1 MTVGMSAGTS
11 AGTSAGSSAGLRA
24 TAPGKVLLA
33 GEYAVLVGAEAV
45 VMAVDRRVVARV
57 VADPATDPDARAGAR
72 SPFIEAV
79 VAAIVA
85 HAGADSEA
93 ARAAMALAVDS
104 RALRAV
110 DGIKLGLGSSAAVT
124 VAACACAL
132 AHGRSAHAERAPNEE
147 TGAQSGSQ
155 SGPQSGLE
163 PGSQLG
169 PETGMETGA
178 TPPARLVH
186 RLAHAAHGAA
196 QSAQGARGSGADI
209 AASVYGGILGV
220 RVQPEAGAEERGQ
233 GQGPGPLPM
242 LVRPLL
248 PDLERTGVHLV
259 FVWTGAPASTP
270 ALVARVQD
278 WRDREPRAH
287 ERAMTALADASQAL
301 IAALRPSGQPGEV
314 VAAIEAGAEAAA
326 GLGRAAGVEI
336 ETAAHRAI
344 AALARAHRGASKP
357 TGAGGGDI
365 ALAAFANAADAAAFR
380 RETAA
385 RGLKP
390 LALRV
395 DRDGVRILRR
405 P

>member
-1 MTVGMSAGTS
+1 M
-11 AGTSAGSSAGLRA
+11 SAGLRA

-57 VADPATDPDARAGAR
+57 VADPATDPDARAAAR

-79 VAAIVA
+79 VAAVA
-85 HAGADSEA
+85 AHGGAASAA
-93 ARAAMALAVDS
+93 ARAAQALAVDS

-132 AHGRSAHAERAPNEE
+132 AHDTPGAE
-147 TGAQSGSQ
+147 
-155 SGPQSGLE
+155 
-163 PGSQLG
+163 
-169 PETGMETGA
+169 
-178 TPPARLVH
+178 PAARLLHPLVH

-220 RVQPEAGAEERGQ
+220 RVQPDAAADG
-233 GQGPGPLPM
+233 GPLVPMPM
-242 LVRPLL
+242 LVRPLV

-270 ALVARVQD
+270 ALVARVQG
-278 WRDREPRAH
+278 WRDAEPRAH
-287 ERAMTALADASQAL
+287 ERAMTALADAALAL
-301 IAALRPSGQPGEV
+301 IAALRPSGQAGEV

-336 ETAAHRAI
+336 ETAAHRTI
-344 AALARAHRGASKP
+344 AALARAHRGAAKP

-365 ALAAFANAADAAAFR
+365 ALAAFADAADAAAFR
-380 RETAA
+380 HETAA

-395 DRDGVRILRR
+395 DPDGVRILRR

>member
-1 MTVGMSAGTS
+1 MSAEHRAAAPGTS
-11 AGTSAGSSAGLRA
+11 TDLRA
-24 TAPGKVLLA
+24 SAPGKVLLA

-57 VADPATDPDARAGAR
+57 VADPATDPDARAAAR

-79 VAAIVA
+79 AAAVAG
-85 HAGADSEA
+85 HAGADSPA
-93 ARAAMALAVDS
+93 ARAAQALAVDS

-132 AHGRSAHAERAPNEE
+132 AQG
-147 TGAQSGSQ
+147 
-155 SGPQSGLE
+155 E
-163 PGSQLG
+163 PEGD
-169 PETGMETGA
+169 A
-178 TPPARLVH
+178 APARLTDRLVHHLVH

-196 QSAQGARGSGADI
+196 QSTQGARGSGADI

-220 RVQPEAGAEERGQ
+220 RVQPSAGPSAGPNAGPDAGAV
-233 GQGPGPLPM
+233 PGPMPM

-248 PDLERTGVHLV
+248 PDLERTSVHLV

-270 ALVARVQD
+270 ALVARVQA
-278 WRDREPRAH
+278 WRDVEPRAH
-287 ERAMTALADASQAL
+287 ERAMTALADASLAL
-301 IAALRPSGQPGEV
+301 IAALRPSGQASEV

-336 ETAAHRAI
+336 ETAAHRTI
-344 AALARAHRGASKP
+344 AALARAHRGAAKP

-365 ALAAFANAADAAAFR
+365 ALAAFTDAADAAAFR
-380 RETAA
+380 HETAA
-385 RGLKP
+385 RGMKP

-395 DRDGVRILRR
+395 DPDGVRILRR
-405 P
+405 R

>member
-1 MTVGMSAGTS
+1 MST
-11 AGTSAGSSAGLRA
+11 GLRA

-57 VADPATDPDARAGAR
+57 VADPATDPDARAAAR

-79 VAAIVA
+79 AAAVAA
-85 HAGADSEA
+85 HAGADSAA
-93 ARAAMALAVDS
+93 ARAAQGLAVDS

-132 AHGRSAHAERAPNEE
+132 AHDRMTQAGREQAQDAAPD
-147 TGAQSGSQ
+147 
-155 SGPQSGLE
+155 
-163 PGSQLG
+163 
-169 PETGMETGA
+169 
-178 TPPARLVH
+178 ARLIH

-209 AASVYGGILGV
+209 AASVYGGILSV
-220 RVQPEAGAEERGQ
+220 RVQPEAGTDAGAHEH
-233 GQGPGPLPM
+233 GQGPGPMPM

-248 PDLERTGVHLV
+248 ADLERTSVHLV

-270 ALVARVQD
+270 ALVARVQA
-278 WRDREPRAH
+278 WRDVEPRAH
-287 ERAMTALADASQAL
+287 ERAMTALADAALAL
-301 IAALRPSGQPGEV
+301 IAALRPSGQASET

-326 GLGRAAGVEI
+326 ALGRAAGVEI

-344 AALARAHRGASKP
+344 AALARTHRGAAKP

-380 RETAA
+380 HETAA
-385 RGLKP
+385 RGMKP

-395 DRDGVRILRR
+395 DPDGVRILHRR
-405 P
+405 

>member
-1 MTVGMSAGTS
+1 M
-11 AGTSAGSSAGLRA
+11 SAGLRA

-57 VADPATDPDARAGAR
+57 VADPAADPDARAAAR

-79 VAAIVA
+79 AAAVAA
-85 HAGADSEA
+85 HAGAGSAA
-93 ARAAMALAVDS
+93 ARAAQALAVDS

-110 DGIKLGLGSSAAVT
+110 DGLKLGLGSSAAVT

-132 AHGRSAHAERAPNEE
+132 AQDEERTEDAAP
-147 TGAQSGSQ
+147 A
-155 SGPQSGLE
+155 
-163 PGSQLG
+163 
-169 PETGMETGA
+169 
-178 TPPARLVH
+178 ARLVH

-196 QSAQGARGSGADI
+196 QGAQGARGSGADI

-220 RVQPEAGAEERGQ
+220 RVQPDAGADG
-233 GQGPGPLPM
+233 GPLVRMPM

-248 PDLERTGVHLV
+248 PDLERTSVHLV

-270 ALVARVQD
+270 ALVARVQA
-278 WRDREPRAH
+278 WRDVEPRAH
-287 ERAMTALADASQAL
+287 ERAMTALADAALAL
-301 IAALRPSGQPGEV
+301 IAALRPSGQASEV
-314 VAAIEAGAEAAA
+314 VVAIEAGAEAAA

-336 ETAAHRAI
+336 ETPAHRAI
-344 AALARAHRGASKP
+344 AALARAHRGAAKP

-365 ALAAFANAADAAAFR
+365 ALAAFADAADAAAFR

-385 RGLKP
+385 RGMKP

-395 DRDGVRILRR
+395 DPNGVRILRR
-405 P
+405 R

>member
-1 MTVGMSAGTS
+1 MST
-11 AGTSAGSSAGLRA
+11 GLRA

-57 VADPATDPDARAGAR
+57 VADPATDPDARAAAR

-79 VAAIVA
+79 VAGVAA
-85 HAGADSEA
+85 HAGADSVA
-93 ARAAMALAVDS
+93 ARAAQGLAVDS

-132 AHGRSAHAERAPNEE
+132 AHEQMAQAGEEQALDAAP
-147 TGAQSGSQ
+147 A
-155 SGPQSGLE
+155 
-163 PGSQLG
+163 
-169 PETGMETGA
+169 
-178 TPPARLVH
+178 ARLIH

-209 AASVYGGILGV
+209 AASVYGGILSV
-220 RVQPEAGAEERGQ
+220 RVQPDADGS
-233 GQGPGPLPM
+233 GPGRGPLPM

-248 PDLERTGVHLV
+248 SDLERTSVHLV

-270 ALVARVQD
+270 ALVARVQA
-278 WRDREPRAH
+278 WRDVEPRAH
-287 ERAMTALADASQAL
+287 ERAMTALADAALGL
-301 IAALRPSGQPGEV
+301 IAALRPSGQASQV

-344 AALARAHRGASKP
+344 AALARAHRGAAKP

-365 ALAAFANAADAAAFR
+365 ALAAFADAAGAAAFR
-380 RETAA
+380 HETAA
-385 RGLKP
+385 RGMKP

-395 DRDGVRILRR
+395 DPDGVRILRR
-405 P
+405 R

>member
-1 MTVGMSAGTS
+1 M
-11 AGTSAGSSAGLRA
+11 SAGLRA

-57 VADPATDPDARAGAR
+57 VADPATDPDARAAAR

-79 VAAIVA
+79 VAAVTA
-85 HAGADSEA
+85 HAGADSPA
-93 ARAAMALAVDS
+93 ARAAQALAVDS

-132 AHGRSAHAERAPNEE
+132 AHEHAHADDP
-147 TGAQSGSQ
+147 
-155 SGPQSGLE
+155 
-163 PGSQLG
+163 
-169 PETGMETGA
+169 
-178 TPPARLVH
+178 TPAARLVH

-220 RVQPEAGAEERGQ
+220 RAQPDASTDG
-233 GQGPGPLPM
+233 GPLVPMPM

-270 ALVARVQD
+270 ALVARVQA
-278 WRDREPRAH
+278 WREVEPRGH
-287 ERAMTALADASQAL
+287 ERAMTALADASCAL
-301 IAALRPSGQPGEV
+301 IAALRPSGQASEV
-314 VAAIEAGAEAAA
+314 VAAIEAGGEAAA

-344 AALARAHRGASKP
+344 AALARSHRGAAKP

-365 ALAAFANAADAAAFR
+365 ALAAFADAADAAAFR
-380 RETAA
+380 HETAA
-385 RGLKP
+385 RGMKP

-395 DRDGVRILRR
+395 DPDGVRILRR
-405 P
+405 R

>member
-1 MTVGMSAGTS
+1 
-11 AGTSAGSSAGLRA
+11 
-24 TAPGKVLLA
+24 
-33 GEYAVLVGAEAV
+33 VGAEAV

-57 VADPATDPDARAGAR
+57 VADPATDPDARAAAR

-79 VAAIVA
+79 AAGVAA
-85 HAGADSEA
+85 HAGADSAA
-93 ARAAMALAVDS
+93 ARAAQALAVDS

-132 AHGRSAHAERAPNEE
+132 AHDQTAQAGEEHAQDTAP
-147 TGAQSGSQ
+147 A
-155 SGPQSGLE
+155 
-163 PGSQLG
+163 
-169 PETGMETGA
+169 
-178 TPPARLVH
+178 ARLIH

-209 AASVYGGILGV
+209 AASVYGGILNV
-220 RVQPEAGAEERGQ
+220 RVQADAGTDAHGY
-233 GQGPGPLPM
+233 GPGQMPM

-248 PDLERTGVHLV
+248 SDLERTSVHLV

-270 ALVARVQD
+270 ALVARVQA
-278 WRDREPRAH
+278 WRDVEPRAH
-287 ERAMTALADASQAL
+287 ERAMTALADAALAL
-301 IAALRPSGQPGEV
+301 IAALRPSGQASEA

-336 ETAAHRAI
+336 ETAAHRTL

-365 ALAAFANAADAAAFR
+365 ALAAFADAADAAAFR
-380 RETAA
+380 HETAA
-385 RGLKP
+385 RGMKP

-395 DRDGVRILRR
+395 DPDGVRILRR
-405 P
+405 R

>member
-1 MTVGMSAGTS
+1 MSAEHRAAAPGTS
-11 AGTSAGSSAGLRA
+11 TDLRA
-24 TAPGKVLLA
+24 SAPGKVLLA

-57 VADPATDPDARAGAR
+57 VADPATDPDARAAAR

-79 VAAIVA
+79 AAAVAS
-85 HAGADSEA
+85 HAGADSPA
-93 ARAAMALAVDS
+93 ARAAQALAVDS

-132 AHGRSAHAERAPNEE
+132 AHGEPAGDAAPAPL
-147 TGAQSGSQ
+147 THR
-155 SGPQSGLE
+155 LVHH
-163 PGSQLG
+163 
-169 PETGMETGA
+169 
-178 TPPARLVH
+178 LVH

-196 QSAQGARGSGADI
+196 QSTQGARGSGADI

-220 RVQPEAGAEERGQ
+220 RVQPNAGPSAGSDAGASAV
-233 GQGPGPLPM
+233 PGPMPM

-248 PDLERTGVHLV
+248 PDLERTSVHLV

-270 ALVARVQD
+270 ALVARIQA
-278 WRDREPRAH
+278 WRDVEPRPH
-287 ERAMTALADASQAL
+287 ERAMTALADASLAL
-301 IAALRPSGQPGEV
+301 IAALRPSGQASEV

-344 AALARAHRGASKP
+344 AALARAHRGAAKP

-365 ALAAFANAADAAAFR
+365 ALAAFTDAADAAAFR
-380 RETAA
+380 HETAA
-385 RGLKP
+385 RGMKP

-395 DRDGVRILRR
+395 DPDGVRILRR
-405 P
+405 R